1 MPDVSLVA
9 TLLGTLLGFAL
20 GALWYGPLFGKAW
33 MASVGLTPETIRWNV
48 NPARTYGTTFVL
60 GLIACYVF
68 GLFLGPNPGLAFSV
82 AAGAA
87 AGICWVATSLATN
100 YLFEGRSAA
109 LMLINGGYHAVRFT
123 LFGLAF
129 GLFG

>member
-1 MPDVSLVA
+1 MPDVSVVA
-9 TLLGTLLGFAL
+9 TLVGTVLGFAL
-20 GALWYGPLFGKAW
+20 GALWYGPLFGKKW
-33 MASVGLTPETIRWNV
+33 MSAVGLTPETIRRDF
-48 NPARTYGTTFVL
+48 NPAVTYGTTFVL
-60 GLIACYVF
+60 ALVACYVF
-68 GLFLGPNPGLAFSV
+68 GLYLGPNPGLAFSV

-87 AGICWVATSLATN
+87 VGLFLVAPSLATN

-129 GLFG
+129 GLLG